1 MSQQINILEMLKQTQ
16 TNGNMYQSRNVQR
29 KEDSE
34 SSTSNV
40 AQKSRVAQIQ
50 VLNLDYRSPYP
61 TSKPAQVVSG
71 PALESFEKVT
81 YLPLQQ
87 LTEKLSNALISTNT
101 YQAACVAL
109 RQPIQ
114 CLLYNS
120 VTNRLNLT
128 QFQFVNGQTFKIG
141 TESHLAF
148 KIQTEINANISNRIL
163 NLLQNQINTEFKYL
177 IQLDDKILVLE
188 IEDVPFILYHV
199 QAIINFNKRR
209 TNELNNEQITEFD
222 EKQIIS
228 WAQNQ
233 KTRLLNYESVQEFTV
248 NNLLLYFKQELV
260 VKYPVSQTWS
270 QFKQNQGTC
279 VIITEI
285 EAVQGQIQV
294 ITDQNKVKLLWEQNV
309 TEIENIEPINQ
320 QLLIKIASDLN
331 LDPNVYHSALQVNC
345 ADNKEIQI
353 ISHKKFISQ
362 LIYNISIQMLL
373 IDQAPVCANVSPQ
386 TRFEEQEDIKL
397 LFPQPSLIDQKQPV
411 LNVQPVQ
418 TQNIM
423 QNQVKEDTESLIND
437 EQSELLLDS
446 QEVSEDQYLATE
458 NIQEINENQHQ
469 YENQQVTNIQSNESK
484 QNQMQQINVEELQE
498 SDELIPESTMP
509 TKKDET
515 KYIRLICADLLVL
528 NQIPQLIKKFFKSLN
543 LHNEVQNFL
552 SMDFETKKG
561 IVNFSIAYVTI
572 TTKKFCSSKIK
583 KIPFQDFEIDR
594 LGVKLKHKDGN
605 YLIETDGVNQSQMVF
620 GLSLLKEWKQ

>member
-16 TNGNMYQSRNVQR
+16 ANGSMYQSRNVQR

-50 VLNLDYRSPYP
+50 VLNLDYKSPYP
-61 TSKPAQVVSG
+61 TSKPAQAVSG
-71 PALESFEKVT
+71 PALESFEKLT

-101 YQAACVAL
+101 YQAACLAL

-114 CLLYNS
+114 CLLYNN

-148 KIQTEINANISNRIL
+148 KIQTEINTNISSKIL
-163 NLLQNQINTEFKYL
+163 NLLQNQINTEFKYM

-209 TNELNNEQITEFD
+209 TNEPNNEQITEFD

-233 KTRLLNYESVQEFTV
+233 KTRVLNYESVQEFTI

-260 VKYPVSQTWS
+260 VKYLVSQTWT
-270 QFKQNQGTC
+270 QLKQNQGNC
-279 VIITEI
+279 VIISEI
-285 EAVQGQIQV
+285 EAAQGQIQV
-294 ITDQNKVKLLWEQNV
+294 ITDQNRVKLVWDQNV
-309 TEIENIEPINQ
+309 MDIENIEPINQ
-320 QLLIKIASDLN
+320 QLLIKIASDLK
-331 LDPNVYHSALQVNC
+331 LDPNIYHSAFQINC

-353 ISHKKFISQ
+353 ISHKKYISQ

-373 IDQAPVCANVSPQ
+373 IDQVPVCANMNPQ

-397 LFPQPSLIDQKQPV
+397 LFPQPFLIEQKQPDI
-411 LNVQPVQ
+411 QPEQ
-418 TQNIM
+418 TQNIV
-423 QNQVKEDTESLIND
+423 QNKVIEDTESLIND

-446 QEVSEDQYLATE
+446 QEVSEDLQYLATE
-458 NIQEINENQHQ
+458 NIQKINEIQ
-469 YENQQVTNIQSNESK
+469 YKNQQASTVQSKEIK
-484 QNQMQQINVEELQE
+484 QIKMQQIQNIEELQE
-498 SDELIPESTMP
+498 SDELIEQLFQQVCGRRLIELRGLFYVINFV
-509 TKKDET
+509 ET
-515 KYIRLICADLLVL
+515 KQCQACQYFHFAP
-528 NQIPQLIKKFFKSLN
+528 NKN
-543 LHNEVQNFL
+543 NANNE
-552 SMDFETKKG
+552 
-561 IVNFSIAYVTI
+561 
-572 TTKKFCSSKIK
+572 
-583 KIPFQDFEIDR
+583 
-594 LGVKLKHKDGN
+594 
-605 YLIETDGVNQSQMVF
+605 
-620 GLSLLKEWKQ
+620 

>member
-16 TNGNMYQSRNVQR
+16 TNGSMYQSRNVQR

-71 PALESFEKVT
+71 PALESFEKLT

-114 CLLYNS
+114 CLLYNN

-148 KIQTEINANISNRIL
+148 KIQAEINANISNKIL

-188 IEDVPFILYHV
+188 IEDVPFIFYHV
-199 QAIINFNKRR
+199 QAIINFSKRR

-233 KTRLLNYESVQEFTV
+233 KTRLLNYESVEEFTV

-260 VKYPVSQTWS
+260 VKHPVSLTWS

-285 EAVQGQIQV
+285 EAAQGQIQV
-294 ITDQNKVKLLWEQNV
+294 ITDQSKVKLLWEQNV

-320 QLLIKIASDLN
+320 QLLIKIASDLK
-331 LDPNVYHSALQVNC
+331 LDPNVYHSAIQVNC

-353 ISHKKFISQ
+353 ISHKKYISQ

-373 IDQAPVCANVSPQ
+373 IDQVPVCANVSPQ

-397 LFPQPSLIDQKQPV
+397 LFPQPQQIEQKQPV
-411 LNVQPVQ
+411 KSIQPVQ
-418 TQNIM
+418 TQNII

-458 NIQEINENQHQ
+458 NIQEINEIQHENQHD
-469 YENQQVTNIQSNESK
+469 VQSKEIK
-484 QNQMQQINVEELQE
+484 QIQMQQIQNIEELQE
-498 SDELIPESTMP
+498 SDELIPENTMP

-572 TTKKFCSSKIK
+572 TTKKFCSQKIK